1 MECNFDER
9 LLRLHLP
16 VRKNKRY
23 GSPLPIF
30 ANYFENMMIISRKK
44 AKHLGCLCP

>member
-16 VRKNKRY
+16 VKKINVM
-23 GSPLPIF
+23 GHPSPFLQ
-30 ANYFENMMIISRKK
+30 IILKVWWLFKEKK
-44 AKHLGCLCP
+44 